1 MSNLLGL
8 LLPLGI
14 GAALSP
20 TPTATCLMLLSTNRK
35 PLATAIA
42 FLIGSSV
49 ALVAVGVFSLAFF
62 GGGGSEVANHPSD
75 VKNTIDVVFGSFFL
89 ILAFKLWLKVPD
101 PNAPPPS
108 WAAKIGSVGM
118 GKALLFGTMMTITN
132 FSSLPLYLSGLKD
145 VVTANIGIAAG
156 IVVLAV
162 FVLFIE
168 VALIVPIASYALAPR
183 RAGVVLSAILRWIEK
198 NTRLVS
204 IFVFVV
210 FGGLLLVKGIAG
222 FGGNP

>member
-1 MSNLLGL
+1 
-8 LLPLGI
+8 
-14 GAALSP
+14 
-20 TPTATCLMLLSTNRK
+20 MLLSTNRK

-42 FLIGSSV
+42 FLIGSGA

-62 GGGGSEVANHPSD
+62 GGGGSEDANRPSD
-75 VKNTIDVVFGSFFL
+75 VKNTIDVMFGSFFL
-89 ILAFKLWLKVPD
+89 ILAFKLWLKMPD

-108 WAAKIGSVGM
+108 WAAKIGSIGR
-118 GKALLFGTMMTITN
+118 GKALLLGTMMTTTN

-145 VVTANIGIAAG
+145 IVTANIGIAAG
-156 IVVLAV
+156 IVVLAL

-168 VALIVPIASYALAPR
+168 VALLVPIVSYALAPR
-183 RAGVVLSAILRWIEK
+183 RAGVVLSAILRWIKK
-198 NTRLVS
+198 NNRLVS

-222 FGGNP
+222 FWG

>member
-1 MSNLLGL
+1 
-8 LLPLGI
+8 
-14 GAALSP
+14 
-20 TPTATCLMLLSTNRK
+20 MLLSTNRK

-42 FLIGSSV
+42 FLIGSGA

-62 GGGGSEVANHPSD
+62 GGGGSEDANRPSD
-75 VKNTIDVVFGSFFL
+75 VKNTIDAMFGSFFL
-89 ILAFKLWLKVPD
+89 ILAFKLWLKMPD

-108 WAAKIGSVGM
+108 WAAKIGSIGR
-118 GKALLFGTMMTITN
+118 GKALLLGTMMTTTN

-145 VVTANIGIAAG
+145 IVTANIGIAAG
-156 IVVLAV
+156 IVVLAL

-168 VALIVPIASYALAPR
+168 VALLVPIVSYALAPR

-198 NTRLVS
+198 NNRLVS

-210 FGGLLLVKGIAG
+210 FGGLLLVKGIMG
-222 FGGNP
+222 FWG

>member
-1 MSNLLGL
+1 
-8 LLPLGI
+8 
-14 GAALSP
+14 
-20 TPTATCLMLLSTNRK
+20 MLLSTNRK

-42 FLIGSSV
+42 FLIGSGA

-62 GGGGSEVANHPSD
+62 GGGGSEDANRPSD
-75 VKNTIDVVFGSFFL
+75 VKNTIDVMFGSFFL
-89 ILAFKLWLKVPD
+89 ILAFKLWLKMPD

-108 WAAKIGSVGM
+108 WAAKIGSIGR
-118 GKALLFGTMMTITN
+118 GKALLLGTMMTTTN

-145 VVTANIGIAAG
+145 IVTANIGIAAG
-156 IVVLAV
+156 IVVLAL

-168 VALIVPIASYALAPR
+168 VALLVPIVSYALAPR

-198 NTRLVS
+198 NNRLVS

-210 FGGLLLVKGIAG
+210 FGGLLLVKGIMG
-222 FGGNP
+222 FWG